1 MAGQALKD
9 VVDAWVTR
17 EEIRSVREI
26 DRPGDEHS
34 IAFDYNIGDQTFE
47 VFVDVEEEIEVL
59 SVYIYAPI
67 RAPEARAEE
76 LIRFCNMKNGRLRIG
91 SLEVVGDRRS
101 IRYRAS
107 MPARPDAL
115 LPDDIERLVQLGGD
129 LFHDV
134 FPQVMAVLFG
144 GVRAEDADG
153 MGKTC
158 GKDQVLN

>member
-1 MAGQALKD
+1 MAGKALKD
-9 VVDAWVTR
+9 VVDAWVAR

-47 VFVDVEEEIEVL
+47 VFVDVEEEIGVL

-67 RAPEARAEE
+67 RAPEGRADE
-76 LIRFCNMKNGRLRIG
+76 LIRLFNRKNGHLRTG
-91 SLEVVGDRRS
+91 SLEVVGERRS

-129 LFHDV
+129 LFHDS

-144 GVRAEDADG
+144 DVSAEDAWEMAKAPG
-153 MGKTC
+153 R
-158 GKDQVLN
+158 DQVLN

>member
-1 MAGQALKD
+1 MAGKALKD
-9 VVDAWVTR
+9 VVDTWVAR
-17 EEIRSVREI
+17 EEIRGVREI
-26 DRPGDEHS
+26 ARSGDERS
-34 IAFDYNIGDQTFE
+34 IAFDYNIDDQTFE
-47 VFVDVEEEIEVL
+47 VFVDVEEEIGVL

-67 RAPEARAEE
+67 RAPESRVDE
-76 LIRFCNMKNGRLRIG
+76 LVRLFNRKNGQLRIG
-91 SLEVVGDRRS
+91 SLEVVGERRS

-144 GVRAEDADG
+144 DASAEGAWDVA
-153 MGKTC
+153 KTP

>member
-1 MAGQALKD
+1 MAGKALKD
-9 VVDAWVTR
+9 VVDAWVAR
-17 EEIRSVREI
+17 EEIRGVREI
-26 DRPGDEHS
+26 DRPADEHS

-47 VFVDVEEEIEVL
+47 VFVDVEEEIGFL

-67 RAPEARAEE
+67 RAPESRVDE
-76 LIRFCNMKNGRLRIG
+76 LIRVLNRKNGHLRVG
-91 SLEVVGDRRS
+91 SLEVVGERRS

-144 GVRAEDADG
+144 DVSAEDVWD
-153 MGKTC
+153 MGKAA
-158 GKDQVLN
+158 GKEQMMN